1 MRFIDWHPSER
12 LLSLFAGNDLGAWS
26 RLLVGRHVAGCDD
39 CAQSV
44 AGYESLRAELARAQ
58 PVPETDF
65 GALARQIR
73 AAAAMEPLP
82 SPTGRWRWHLAEAGL
97 AAAIAI
103 AVLLPLETDGPSVP
117 AIVSTLPDEAA
128 WSVPEAFVGTEA
140 QLTAEGGLTVRAF
153 HAGSGTLTITE
164 YYAP

>member
-1 MRFIDWHPSER
+1 MRFFDWHPGER
-12 LLSLFAGNDLGAWS
+12 LLSLFAGNDLGALQS
-26 RLLVGRHVAGCDD
+26 RLVRRHVARCDA
-39 CAQSV
+39 CANSV
-44 AGYESLRAELARAQ
+44 AGYVSLRAELARAQ
-58 PVPETDF
+58 PMPDVNF

-73 AAAAMEPLP
+73 AAAAVDPP
-82 SPTGRWRWHLAEAGL
+82 ARRTGHWRWHLAEAGL

-103 AVLLPLETDGPSVP
+103 AVLVPVETDGP
-117 AIVSTLPDEAA
+117 ADAGIVSTLPDEAV